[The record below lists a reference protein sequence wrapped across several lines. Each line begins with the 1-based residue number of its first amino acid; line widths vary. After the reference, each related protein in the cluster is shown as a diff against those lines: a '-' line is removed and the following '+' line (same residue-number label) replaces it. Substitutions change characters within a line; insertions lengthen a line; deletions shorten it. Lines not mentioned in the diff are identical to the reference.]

1 MEIIVNFGGCSDCD
15 ALNSRLTKK
24 TLSCEASGHFL
35 KCRLK
40 DGRGGWEEA
49 FDRTMSHKSDFQY
62 FSAAANFSG
71 KLFGALDLQFFRVET
86 F

>member
-24 TLSCEASGHFL
+24 PLSCEASGHFL

-40 DGRGGWEEA
+40 DVCAGVKEA
-49 FDRTMSHKSDFQY
+49 FDQAESHKSDFQY
-62 FSAAANFSG
+62 FSAAANFLR
-71 KLFGALDLQFFRVET
+71 KLFGACDL
-86 F
+86 